1 MSATC
6 YFASGKNADLSGS
19 TYIPC
24 NTTAVAEG
32 GHSACCAPDDMCFTN
47 GLCKAGSDDQ
57 YNWNWRVGCTD
68 PTFNDPACPSYCQGI
83 GELLHTAEEIMTT
96 TKLNV
101 KIPIMAH
108 TWSSNVLIMKAG
120 VVQLVT
126 LTGSLETT
134 ISPAAA
140 MTT

>member
-1 MSATC
+1 
-6 YFASGKNADLSGS
+6 
-19 TYIPC
+19 
-24 NTTAVAEG
+24 
-32 GHSACCAPDDMCFTN
+32 MCFTN